1 MKFHWGHCN
10 EESYYKELLKEKAIR
25 AGLIIELK
33 STQDVNL
40 TLTQKIQH
48 LEQVISDYQKASLLQ
63 QAPVY
68 IEMASIPEAEP
79 KPKRSRKA

>member
-10 EESYYKELLKEKAIR
+10 EENYYKELLKEKAMR

-33 STQDVNL
+33 STQDVNN

-48 LEQVISDYQKASLLQ
+48 LEQVISDYQKAALIQEAPLYVEM
-63 QAPVY
+63 APV
-68 IEMASIPEAEP
+68 IEQP
-79 KPKRSRKA
+79 KQKRIRKP